1 MKRSILF
8 LVLTVAGACSSSE
21 TTRPVDAAPGEDAAI
36 DTTTQDMDVPDAA
49 GDADALDLAMDGAPD
64 VRIDFTVDA
73 AADRGMDAA
82 VDGGVDADFDSAV
95 DASARDAGV
104 DGALD

>member
-64 VRIDFTVDA
+64 VRIDFTVMPPRTA
-73 AADRGMDAA
+73 GWTQPSTVGWTLTSTAPWTPARGTL
-82 VDGGVDADFDSAV
+82 V
-95 DASARDAGV
+95 
-104 DGALD
+104 